1 MKRLE
6 GKKALVTGASSGIG
20 EAIAR
25 AFAAEG
31 ADCGVGYAHNKEAA
45 DKICADLHEKYGV
58 KAISIKVDLGNPDD
72 ITNMVDVMM
81 KEFGRIDIL
90 VNNGGA
96 SHPDTLDS
104 CTLENWE
111 KVLAVDLTGPF
122 LAVKAV
128 APVMKKQHYGRII
141 NISSSS
147 VLKGQVGNIA
157 YISAKGGLNTFSRA
171 VSKELVPYGINLN
184 ILSPGP
190 TNTRMFK
197 AVPKEIY
204 DQCCADLPLGQL
216 AEPEETA
223 RTAVFLASSDGDI
236 YVGKNF
242 AADCGENI

>member
-1 MKRLE
+1 M
-6 GKKALVTGASSGIG
+6 
-20 EAIAR
+20 R
-25 AFAAEG
+25 AYAAEG
-31 ADCGVGYAHNKEAA
+31 AHVGVCYAHAKDAA
-45 DKICADLHEKYGV
+45 DRICKELMEEHGIR
-58 KAISIKVDLGNPDD
+58 AISIKCDVSSPED
-72 ITNMVDVMM
+72 ITNMVETMI

-104 CTLENWE
+104 VTLETWN
-111 KVLAVDLTGPF
+111 KVMAVDLTGPF

-128 APVMKKQHYGRII
+128 APYMKAQHYGRII
-141 NISSSS
+141 NVSSSS
-147 VLKGQVGNIA
+147 VLKSQTGNIA
-157 YISAKGGLNTFSRA
+157 YISAKGGLNTFSKA
-171 VSKELVPYGINLN
+171 VSKELVPYGINVN

-204 DQCCADLPLGQL
+204 DQCCADLPLGRL